1 MRDYSKPLENNRD
14 RQLEAIGLEFP
25 DALVA
30 ARWFTNGIVCSN
42 YDTAVARI
50 LVNEPMTHH
59 GPAEWLNYWH
69 RILFTPGDYADKL
82 TVKRYFEGAINAHL
96 TYGTWDKHDIVTV
109 ELGTLRLDDVVKLLE
124 IEECHDMAV
133 DILAEAKKIH
143 SAG

>member
-1 MRDYSKPLENNRD
+1 MRDYSKPLENNRS
-14 RQLEAIGLEFP
+14 RQLDAIGLEFP
-25 DALVA
+25 DALDA

-42 YDTAVARI
+42 YETAVARI

>member
-1 MRDYSKPLENNRD
+1 MRDYSKPLENNRS
-14 RQLEAIGLEFP
+14 RQLDAIGLEVP
-25 DALVA
+25 DALDA

-42 YDTAVARI
+42 YETAVARI

-109 ELGTLRLDDVVKLLE
+109 DLGTLRLDDVVKLLE